1 MHISDGIISTPVCIA
16 AHAVSAVAI
25 YVSGKSIT
33 NEEIPR
39 MGMTA
44 AALFVVSI
52 LQFPI
57 GGASIHLGLF
67 GLAGIILG
75 NKSFPVVFTV
85 LLIQS
90 LIFQYGGLLTL
101 GVNAINMGSGA
112 WLGWIIWKYLPLSF
126 SGRAFLAGISGIL
139 VPATLMALEFRFSGY
154 GSGIFVLF
162 LAYLI
167 TAMIEAGITFAAVN
181 FFRKVKPDILQH

>member
-1 MHISDGIISTPVCIA
+1 MHISDGIISTPVCLA
-16 AHAVSAVAI
+16 AHAASAALI
-25 YVSGKSIT
+25 YFSGKSVSS
-33 NEEIPR
+33 EEIPR
-39 MGMTA
+39 MGMTG
-44 AALFVVSI
+44 AALFVVSL

-75 NKSFPVVFTV
+75 NRSFPVVFTV

-112 WLGWIIWKYLPLSF
+112 GLAWLIWRYVSVSLSVK
-126 SGRAFLAGISGIL
+126 AILAGISGIL
-139 VPATLMALEFRFSGY
+139 IPAILMALEFWLSGY
-154 GSGIFVLF
+154 GTGIFILF
-162 LAYLI
+162 MAYLL
-167 TAMIEAGITFAAVN
+167 TALIEGGITFAAIS
-181 FFRKVKPDILQH
+181 FFHKVKPDILQH

>member
-16 AHAVSAVAI
+16 AHAASAAVI
-25 YVSGKSIT
+25 YFSGKSVT

-39 MGMTA
+39 MGMTG

-101 GVNAINMGSGA
+101 GVNAVNMGSGA
-112 WLGWIIWKYLPLSF
+112 WIAWIVWKYVPLSL

-139 VPATLMALEFRFSGY
+139 APTILMILEFRFSGY

-162 LAYLI
+162 LAYLV
-167 TAMIEAGITFAAVN
+167 TALIEGAITFAAVN
-181 FFRKVKPDILQH
+181 FFNKVKPDILQH